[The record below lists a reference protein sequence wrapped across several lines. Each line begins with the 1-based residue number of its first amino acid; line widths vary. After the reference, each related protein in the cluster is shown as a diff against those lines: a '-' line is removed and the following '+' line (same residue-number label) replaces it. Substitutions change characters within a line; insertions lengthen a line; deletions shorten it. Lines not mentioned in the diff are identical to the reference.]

1 MKYDGKL
8 LARARDELDRIRE
21 RNREE
26 RERRTTAACAARPEL
41 RAIDAELRA
50 QMTGLLSLTISGEA
64 DAAEK
69 IAKLREE
76 NLALQRRR
84 AELLRQLG
92 HGEDWLDEIV
102 SCEKCRD
109 SGVYDGGVCACLR
122 RLYNAEL
129 TRDVGA
135 LLQNGDESF
144 AKFDLSLY
152 DGDPLPG
159 ASVAPRETMRKVLSL
174 AEDFA
179 RRFPDGTGSL
189 LFQGGTGLGKTFLS
203 ACVARA
209 VAEKGFS
216 VCYDTAAA
224 VIGSFEAQKFA
235 RDEAADARVKRMLS
249 CDLMIL
255 DDLGTEMPTPMADS
269 ALYTLINTRLNEGK
283 STIIS
288 TNLSFDAMEK
298 RYSAQI
304 CSRIRGEYRL
314 LPFVG
319 RDIRLLRR

>member
-8 LARARDELDRIRE
+8 LARARDELDRIKDQNAAE
-21 RNREE
+21 LA
-26 RERRTTAACAARPEL
+26 RRTAEAYAARPEL
-41 RAIDAELRA
+41 RAIDAALRG
-50 QMTGLLSLTISGEA
+50 QMTELVRLTLSGES
-64 DAAEK
+64 EK
-69 IAKLREE
+69 IEKLQEE
-76 NLALQRRR
+76 SLVLQQRRT
-84 AELLRQLG
+84 ALLKELGRG
-92 HGEDWLDEIV
+92 GDWLDEIV

-109 SGVYDGGVCACLR
+109 SGVYRGGVCDCLK

-129 TRDVGA
+129 TRDVGV
-135 LLQNGDESF
+135 LLKNGDESF
-144 AKFDLSLY
+144 DKFDLSLY
-152 DGDPLPG
+152 DDKPLPG
-159 ASVAPRETMRKVLSL
+159 TGIVPRETMRKVLSV

-179 RRFPDGTGSL
+179 ARFPNGTGSL

-209 VAEKGFS
+209 AAERGFS
-216 VCYDTAAA
+216 VCYDTASS

-235 RDEAADARVKRMLS
+235 RDESADARVKRMLS

-283 STIIS
+283 NTIIS

-298 RYSAQI
+298 RYSGQI

-319 RDIRLLRR
+319 RDIRMLKR

>member
-1 MKYDGKL
+1 MSYDGKL
-8 LARARDELDRIRE
+8 LARARDELDRIRQDNAAE
-21 RNREE
+21 SA
-26 RERRTTAACAARPEL
+26 RRTAEAYEKRPEL
-41 RAIDAELRA
+41 RRIDEALRA
-50 QMTGLLSLTISGEA
+50 QMTELARLSFGREA
-64 DAAEK
+64 DAGEK
-69 IAKLREE
+69 IEKLREE

-84 AELLRQLG
+84 EELLAELG
-92 HGEDWLDEIV
+92 HGGDWLDEIV

-109 SGVYDGGVCACLR
+109 SGVYHGGVCTCLR

-129 TRDVGA
+129 TRDVGV
-135 LLQNGDESF
+135 LLKNGDESF
-144 AKFDLSLY
+144 DKFDLSLY
-152 DGDPLPG
+152 DDRPLPG
-159 ASVAPRETMRKVLSL
+159 SGIVPRETMKKVF
-174 AEDFA
+174 AEARSFA
-179 RRFPDGTGSL
+179 ESFSQSSPNL

-209 VAEKGFS
+209 AAEKGFS

-224 VIGSFEAQKFA
+224 VIGSFEAQKFS
-235 RDEAADARVKRMLS
+235 RDEEADARVKRMLS

-269 ALYTLINTRLNEGK
+269 ALYTLINTRLIEGRK
-283 STIIS
+283 TIIS

-298 RYSAQI
+298 RYSGQI

-319 RDIRLLRR
+319 RDIRLIRR

>member
-1 MKYDGKL
+1 MSYDGKL
-8 LARARDELDRIRE
+8 LARARDELDRIRDDNAAK
-21 RNREE
+21 RA
-26 RERRTTAACAARPEL
+26 RRISEAYAAKPEL
-41 RAIDAELRA
+41 RACDDALRA
-50 QMTGLLSLTISGEA
+50 QMAELLRLALARDAEA
-64 DAAEK
+64 EHRLEE
-69 IAKLREE
+69 LRAD

-84 AELLRQLG
+84 GELLRQLG

-109 SGVYDGGVCACLR
+109 SGVYRGGVCDCLK

-129 TRDVGA
+129 TRDVGV
-135 LLQNGDESF
+135 LLRSGDESF
-144 AKFDLSLY
+144 DKFDLSLY
-152 DGDPLPG
+152 DAVPLAG
-159 ASVAPRETMRKVLSL
+159 TGVVPRETMKKVLSV

-179 RRFPDGTGSL
+179 RRFPEGAGSL

-203 ACVARA
+203 ACVARE
-209 VAEKGFS
+209 VAARGYS
-216 VCYDTAAA
+216 VCYDTASA
-224 VIGSFEAQKFA
+224 VVGSFEAQKFTHD
-235 RDEAADARVKRMLS
+235 DEADARVKRMLS

-255 DDLGTEMPTPMADS
+255 DDLGTEMLTPMAES
-269 ALYTLINTRLNEGK
+269 ALYTLVNTRLTEGK

-298 RYSAQI
+298 RYSGQI

-319 RDIRLLRR
+319 RDIRLKK

>member
-1 MKYDGKL
+1 MSYDGKL
-8 LARARDELDRIRE
+8 LARARDELDRIRQENAAE
-21 RNREE
+21 RV
-26 RERRTTAACAARPEL
+26 RRTAEAYEKKPEL
-41 RAIDAELRA
+41 RRCDEAMRA
-50 QMTGLLSLTISGEA
+50 QMTELVRLTLSGET
-64 DAAEK
+64 EK
-69 IAKLREE
+69 IETLREK

-84 AELLRQLG
+84 GELLRQLG

-102 SCEKCRD
+102 SCGKCRD
-109 SGVYDGGVCACLR
+109 SGVYQGGVCECLK
-122 RLYNAEL
+122 RLYNAEV
-129 TRDVGA
+129 TRELGV

-144 AKFDLSLY
+144 EKFDLTLY
-152 DGDPLPG
+152 DDKALPG
-159 ASVAPRETMRKVLSL
+159 AGIVPRETMKKVLSI

-179 RRFPDGTGSL
+179 RRFPDGTDSL

-216 VCYDTAAA
+216 VCYDTASS
-224 VIGSFEAQKFA
+224 VIGSFEAQKFS

-255 DDLGTEMPTPMADS
+255 DDLGTEMPTPMAES
-269 ALYTLINTRLNEGK
+269 ALYTLINTRLTEGRK
-283 STIIS
+283 TIIS
-288 TNLSFDAMEK
+288 TNLSFGVMEK
-298 RYSAQI
+298 RYSGQI

-319 RDIRLLRR
+319 RDIRQIKR